1 MKASYIDYKDTGNF
15 SHTLLSYI
23 DRDPQLAD
31 LISEWPDIAAFGRQI
46 DRKSNAP
53 AALDRDVLVRV
64 LLSQYK
70 SIPTFESEGSNLVRS
85 NIIALGDQKTFTV
98 TTGHQLNVFTGP
110 LYFIYKIASTVRLA
124 KDLKKAYPDKEFIP
138 VFWMATEDH
147 DFEEINHT
155 WVHGKKI
162 SWDVPA
168 VSGTGR
174 MLTDHIGA
182 LISEYQSLLGLSMNA
197 NELSE
202 LAETAYLGQAN
213 LADATRHL
221 VHVLFKKY
229 GLVIVDADDVELK
242 RAFAPI
248 ITEDIIGQHSHQ
260 AIASNNEK
268 LTSRGFAVQVS
279 DRPINFFYLT
289 DEFRERI
296 VFEDGYYHVNRQDI
310 RFTEQELRDE
320 IASNPERFSPNAV
333 MRPMYQEVILPNLA
347 YIGGGA
353 EVVYWL
359 QLNEAFKYYSVPYP
373 LLILRNS
380 GMLADSRISEKL
392 NRLNLDFKDIFKP
405 TLQLKNEYVHAQS
418 NHQLDLHTEWEEL
431 STVFEKI
438 KARATK
444 IDPTLGPST
453 EAIHAR
459 LKHAINRLEK
469 KLLKADKRNHQD
481 ALAQIDRI
489 KEKLFP
495 NGGLQERTEN
505 FTVPY
510 IKHGPE
516 LVDEL
521 IRLFDPLEFKF
532 TVLH

>member
-23 DRDPQLAD
+23 DRDAHLAD
-31 LISEWPDIAAFGRQI
+31 LISDWPDIAAFGRQI
-46 DRKSNAP
+46 DRKLQMP
-53 AALDRDVLVRV
+53 AFLDRDVLVRV
-64 LLSQYK
+64 LLSQYQ
-70 SIPTFESEGSNLVRS
+70 SIPGFENEDSNAVKA
-85 NIIALGDQKTFTV
+85 NIQALGDRNTFTV

-124 KDLKKAYPDKEFIP
+124 RDLKTTYPDKHFVP

-174 MLTDHIGA
+174 MRTDSMEG
-182 LISEYQSLLGLSMNA
+182 LISEYQSLLGLSPHA
-197 NELSE
+197 KELSE
-202 LAETAYLGQAN
+202 LVEAAYLGQAN

-221 VHVLFKKY
+221 VHVVFAQY
-229 GLVIVDADDVELK
+229 GLVIVDGDHAELK
-242 RAFAPI
+242 SAFAPI
-248 ITEDIIGQHSHQ
+248 MTKDIIGQHSHQ
-260 AIASNNEK
+260 AIAENNEK

-296 VFEDGYYHVNRQDI
+296 VFEDGLYQVKRQHI

-320 IASNPERFSPNAV
+320 IATHPERFSPNAV

-359 QLNEAFKYYSVPYP
+359 QLKEAFDHYDVPYP
-373 LLILRNS
+373 LVILRNS
-380 GMLADSRISEKL
+380 GMLADARISDKL
-392 NRLNLDFKDIFKP
+392 RRLNLDFKDVFKSAP
-405 TLQLKNEYVHAQS
+405 QLKNEYVRAQS
-418 NHQLDLHTEWEEL
+418 NHQLDLRDEWEEL
-431 STVFEKI
+431 TTIFEKI
-438 KARATK
+438 KTRAYK

-453 EAIHAR
+453 DAVLAR
-459 LKHAINRLEK
+459 LKHAMNRLEK

-481 ALAQIDRI
+481 ALEQIDRI
-489 KEKLFP
+489 KEQLFP
-495 NGGLQERTEN
+495 KGGLQERTEN

-532 TVLH
+532 TILH